1 MIPHK
6 ANIML
11 TLKIQEMAKRFSPE
25 FKQQAIECVLANSH
39 EPLAAIVRKL
49 GVGYSTLDKWIRET
63 NLGWT
68 GKQQLAPEQQR
79 IIELEKEHRQLKEA
93 NVIDVC
99 LKNRRV

>member
-1 MIPHK
+1 
-6 ANIML
+6 ML

-49 GVGYSTLDKWIRET
+49 GVGDL
-63 NLGWT
+63 
-68 GKQQLAPEQQR
+68 
-79 IIELEKEHRQLKEA
+79 
-93 NVIDVC
+93 C

>member
-1 MIPHK
+1 MDNDSPK

-49 GVGYSTLDKWIRET
+49 GVGDL
-63 NLGWT
+63 
-68 GKQQLAPEQQR
+68 
-79 IIELEKEHRQLKEA
+79 
-93 NVIDVC
+93 C
-99 LKNRRV
+99 LKTGGFNLVNYTYSLGVYHEQETEDLHRRI